1 MKQDTEV
8 FGTSEAVKT
17 FVSSRA
23 LQARWKGFQAEAVS
37 AASAPSPQPAKPEF
51 GWRRNVAL
59 IDELSPEDRLFA
71 K

>member
-1 MKQDTEV
+1 MKQHTEAP
-8 FGTSEAVKT
+8 GTSEAVKT

-37 AASAPSPQPAKPEF
+37 TASITSPQPAKPEF
-51 GWRRNVAL
+51 GWRRNVML
-59 IDELSPEDRLFA
+59 VDELSPEDRLFA